1 MNGAKTA
8 TADWKT
14 QFQLTV
20 TSAYGSPTGQGWY
33 DTGSMSSFGAITPVS
48 GGSGKQ
54 YVFVSWTGS
63 GTGSYNGTN
72 NLGSIVMNNPI
83 SETAQWKTQ
92 YYLTFTQS
100 GVASDFSGTVITVN
114 GTAYDRSGIAF
125 WANPGDV
132 YMFSYVSPLVVSSN
146 GEQYVLTGVS
156 GDGSASSFTVTGAVA
171 VTGAYKTQYYLAVSS
186 AYGAVSG
193 GGWYDFGSSAYAS
206 VNSLTAAGASGT
218 QYVFTNWSGD
228 ATGTASPSNPIIMNG
243 AKTATADWK
252 TQYYLTASSAHGSI
266 DGSGWYDS
274 GLTAYVSLTAGTV
287 SGGAGTQYVFNG
299 WGTDAFGTNF
309 AQSNPITMNGPKTA
323 TADWKTQ
330 YYLTVTSAHGT
341 VGGGSWY
348 NSDSSAYATI
358 TSLTAAGDS
367 GTRYIFTGWSSD
379 ASGANSASNVIVMNG
394 PKTASA
400 NWKTQYYINVTSAQG
415 DPTPSTWIDAGQD
428 FSVSVNSPAG
438 TVPDDHR
445 FVCTGCSVD
454 GGTPKV
460 ENSYEFTSLEAA
472 HTIVFDWKLQFW
484 VAFNPEGLP
493 KSLTANVTV
502 NSVTHSLPYA
512 DWFDQ
517 GATVEYVY
525 DKQLTSGFS
534 TQYELSSTPNTS
546 PLTVESSSNL
556 DINCVRHYTIE
567 MYIVVAVPIVL
578 GCLVASI
585 ILVRWNTE
593 KSRRKNI

>member
-1 MNGAKTA
+1 
-8 TADWKT
+8 
-14 QFQLTV
+14 
-20 TSAYGSPTGQGWY
+20 
-33 DTGSMSSFGAITPVS
+33 
-48 GGSGKQ
+48 
-54 YVFVSWTGS
+54 
-63 GTGSYNGTN
+63 
-72 NLGSIVMNNPI
+72 
-83 SETAQWKTQ
+83 
-92 YYLTFTQS
+92 
-100 GVASDFSGTVITVN
+100 
-114 GTAYDRSGIAF
+114 
-125 WANPGDV
+125 
-132 YMFSYVSPLVVSSN
+132 
-146 GEQYVLTGVS
+146 
-156 GDGSASSFTVTGAVA
+156 
-171 VTGAYKTQYYLAVSS
+171 VSS